1 MYMSINEF
9 IVNLIGHTHMALP
22 AMIAAENLIPF
33 TGFLAHNQL
42 RHLFDGSFSKNCT
55 KFYHWFSVPGIFPK
69 TDWKDK

>member
-42 RHLFDGSFSKNCT
+42 MAIYLMAVFL
-55 KFYHWFSVPGIFPK
+55 K
-69 TDWKDK
+69 TAQTEVLPLVLSLTNI